1 MDLKL
6 TSHIEDYLEAIIML
20 HKKKRVVRVRDISR
34 KMGLSMPSVCAAIK
48 VLSQKGLV
56 NHEKYGYIEL
66 TRQGENLGE
75 RIYDSHKI
83 LIKFLKEIL
92 NTDSR
97 TAENDACKIEH
108 AISGNTVRRLIAF
121 VKFVENCPHPE
132 GADWLNSFNYFY
144 KYGKR
149 PKVGKGKKTKEKSY

>member
-1 MDLKL
+1 MGLKL
-6 TSHIEDYLEAIIML
+6 TSHIEDYLETIIML

-48 VLSQKGLV
+48 VLSKNGLV

-66 TRQGENLGE
+66 TKQGENLGE

-92 NTDSR
+92 NTDPK
-97 TAENDACKIEH
+97 TAEQDACKIEH
-108 AISGNTVRRLIAF
+108 GISGNTVKRLIAF
-121 VKFVENCPHPE
+121 VKFIETCPRPE
-132 GADWLNSFNYFY
+132 GVDWLRSFNYFY

-149 PKVGKGKKTKEKSY
+149 PKEGKVRKIRKKS

>member
-6 TSHIEDYLEAIIML
+6 TSHIEDYLETIIML
-20 HKKKRVVRVRDISR
+20 QKKKRVVRVRDISR

-48 VLSQKGLV
+48 VLSQKRLV
-56 NHEKYGYIEL
+56 NHEKYGYVEL

-83 LIKFLKEIL
+83 LIKFLKKIL
-92 NTDSR
+92 NTDLK
-97 TAENDACKIEH
+97 TAESDACKIEH
-108 AISGNTVRRLIAF
+108 GISANTVRRLIAF
-121 VKFVENCPHPE
+121 VKFVETCPHPE
-132 GADWLNSFNYFY
+132 GVDWLRSFNYFY

-149 PKVGKGKKTKEKSY
+149 PKGYKGRKLKEKS

>member
-20 HKKKRVVRVRDISR
+20 NKKKRVVRVRDISR

-48 VLSQKGLV
+48 VLCQKGLV
-56 NHEKYGYIEL
+56 NHEKYGYVEL

-92 NTDSR
+92 NTDSK
-97 TAENDACKIEH
+97 TAEKEACKIEH
-108 AISGNTVRRLIAF
+108 GISGNTVRRLIAF
-121 VKFVENCPHPE
+121 VKFVESCPHPE

-149 PKVGKGKKTKEKSY
+149 PKGYKEKKLKERS

>member
-1 MDLKL
+1 MSLKL

-48 VLSQKGLV
+48 VLSKKGLV

-92 NTDSR
+92 HTDSK

-121 VKFVENCPHPE
+121 VKFVETCPHPE
-132 GADWLNSFNYFY
+132 GVDWLKSFNYFY
-144 KYGKR
+144 KYRKR
-149 PKVGKGKKTKEKSY
+149 PKVGKKRKIKEKN

>member
-1 MDLKL
+1 MGLEL
-6 TSHIEDYLEAIIML
+6 TSNIEDYLETIIML
-20 HKKKRVVRVRDISR
+20 HRKNRVVRARDISR
-34 KMGLSMPSVCAAIK
+34 RMGVSMPSVCAAIE
-48 VLSQKGLV
+48 VLSKKGLV

-66 TRQGENLGE
+66 TKQGKISGE

-97 TAENDACKIEH
+97 TAERDACKIEH
-108 AISGNTVRRLIAF
+108 GISGNTIKRLIAF
-121 VKFVENCPHPE
+121 VKFVETCPHPE
-132 GADWLNSFNYFY
+132 GPDWLKSFNYFY

-149 PKVGKGKKTKEKSY
+149 PKAGKRKE